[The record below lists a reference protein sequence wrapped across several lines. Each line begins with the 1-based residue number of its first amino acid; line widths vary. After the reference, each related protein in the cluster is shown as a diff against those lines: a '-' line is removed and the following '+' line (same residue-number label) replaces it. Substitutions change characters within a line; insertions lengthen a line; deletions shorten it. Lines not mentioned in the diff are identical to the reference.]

1 MLKSILLYGTA
12 AALAALGWWSRSST
26 PVEEVP
32 STYFEVPTSA
42 KNCPDNPVELG
53 AVCWLRNLDS
63 AMVRAEKTGKPIF
76 ILFQEVPGCSNC
88 TRFGASTL
96 SHPLIVEAIEDLF
109 VPLCI
114 YNNKKGTDAAALSQF
129 GEPSWNNP
137 VVRIVTAKGD
147 DLVPRMPD
155 FRSQSEIVS
164 GINTALQK
172 TGQQVPEWLNL
183 LQEEISARETGLD
196 TATFSMYC
204 FWSGEG
210 TFGALPG
217 VIETESGFQDG
228 KEVVKVLFDPRHTSK
243 ADLQKATNP
252 KGIQSCTHNG
262 GFREDKEPKYY
273 LSNTLWKYVPMTS
286 LQACRANSR
295 VGQGQSPDKVLSPR
309 QKVLYQ
315 TIQGSSGKKRKS
327 FIGTKDLT
335 KAWSEAAK

>member
-12 AALAALGWWSRSST
+12 ATLAALGWWSRSST
-26 PVEEVP
+26 PAQEV
-32 STYFEVPTSA
+32 VPTHFEAPASA

-88 TRFGASTL
+88 TRFGSSTL

-114 YNNKKGTDAAALSQF
+114 YNNKKGADAAALSQF

-137 VVRIVTAKGD
+137 VVRIVTAKGA

-164 GINTALQK
+164 GINTSLQK
-172 TGQQVPEWLNL
+172 TGQQVPEWLHL
-183 LQEEISARETGLD
+183 LQEEIAAREMGLD

-228 KEVVKVLFDPRHTSK
+228 KEVVKVLFDPRRTSK
-243 ADLQKATNP
+243 TDLEKTTNP
-252 KGIQSCTHNG
+252 KGIQSCAHNG

-273 LSNTLWKYVPMTS
+273 LYNTPWKYVPMTS

-295 VGQGQSPDKVLSPR
+295 VGQGQPPEVVLSPR
-309 QKVLYQ
+309 QKALYE
-315 TIQGSSGKKRKS
+315 TIQASSGKKRKS
-327 FIGTKDLT
+327 FIGAKDLA
-335 KAWSEAAK
+335 KAWNEAVK